1 MFVDHYILSFT
12 ETCALLYIVSYLKV
26 YQVKDSQFGFQTDE
40 CIVLNEFDGSPLDLS
55 FVNFSFKVSLSIL

>member
-1 MFVDHYILSFT
+1 MRFTLYCELPKSLST
-12 ETCALLYIVSYLKV
+12 
-26 YQVKDSQFGFQTDE
+26 KDSQFGFQTDE